1 MTILPKKKT
10 PGPKTDTETGS
21 EHGHGQV
28 GSYRRRVTNE
38 CPGGESH
45 VLLPAND
52 NKEPTKQMIFNL
64 SNFRPIHWVCQ
75 NHGLP
80 TQDMDVVI
88 SYIYLIITP
97 IFYFSVWFKYFL
109 SPISTNT
116 IPYQTL
122 DVGSYFHNHNVMVDF
137 NVQCTCCKLQ
147 QQQNRRDEEM

>member
-1 MTILPKKKT
+1 MTETQTLNMTILPKKKT

-75 NHGLP
+75 NSKPRTSHPGYGCCHFSHL
-80 TQDMDVVI
+80 
-88 SYIYLIITP
+88 SYH
-97 IFYFSVWFKYFL
+97 YFNLLLLCLFQVLFIPNIHQY
-109 SPISTNT
+109 NT
-116 IPYQTL
+116 IP
-122 DVGSYFHNHNVMVDF
+122 DA
-137 NVQCTCCKLQ
+137 
-147 QQQNRRDEEM
+147 RRR